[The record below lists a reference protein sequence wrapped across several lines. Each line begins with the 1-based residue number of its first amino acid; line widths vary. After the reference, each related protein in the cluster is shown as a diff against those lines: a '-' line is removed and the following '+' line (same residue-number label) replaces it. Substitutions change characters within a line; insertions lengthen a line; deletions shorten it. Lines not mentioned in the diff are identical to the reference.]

1 MGKGMANRKAPVK
14 NPPAGKRAARRP
26 AVRKSAGGFGSKAAA
41 FPAARAGSRPAS
53 RAAAS
58 HAAGHAGNGKGKP
71 VGAVLVVGAGI
82 AGIQSSLDLAESGYK
97 VYLVEKGPS
106 IGGVMTQLDKT
117 FPTNDCSMCIVSP
130 KLVEA
135 SRHNNIELYSYS
147 EVDKVEGKAGA
158 FDITLRK
165 KARSVDLAKCT
176 GCGACMAAC
185 PVQQRIRVPEP
196 IPVEMDETVR
206 RTDALVDRYPPQRAS
221 LIMILQDVNAAFNY
235 LPESALL
242 RIAERLGLPYAE
254 VYGTASFYK
263 AFSLEPRGEHL
274 VQVCLGTACHVRGG
288 QRIQEEFERILSVK
302 NGMTTEDRK
311 FTLESVNCLGACALG
326 PIVVVDGEYHGS
338 MTMAGVSKII
348 DTYAKRGKR

>member
-1 MGKGMANRKAPVK
+1 MATRKAAVK
-14 NPPAGKRAARRP
+14 KPAGGAKSA
-26 AVRKSAGGFGSKAAA
+26 RKSAGY
-41 FPAARAGSRPAS
+41 ARRPAS
-53 RAAAS
+53 RAAARPAP
-58 HAAGHAGNGKGKP
+58 HTAAHGGNGKGKP
-71 VGAVLVVGAGI
+71 VGSVLVVGAGI

-147 EVDKVEGKAGA
+147 EVEKVEGRAGA

-185 PVQQRIRVPEP
+185 PVQQRIRLPEP
-196 IPVEMDETVR
+196 VPVEMDETVR
-206 RTDALVDRYPPQRAS
+206 RTDALIGRYPPQRAS

-242 RIAERLGLPYAE
+242 RIAERLALPYAE

-326 PIVVVDGEYHGS
+326 PIVVVDGEYHGG
-338 MTMAGVSKII
+338 MTMAGVSKVI
-348 DTYAKRGKR
+348 DTYAKRGKP